1 MTTYEERKQF
11 IDIQKLTLQQSFYGL
26 PPLKDSLIN
35 GPNYKA
41 IKELIVRMNV
51 FVIKG
56 VKDTGKIS
64 YPEANRII
72 YYTLDP
78 TSIKKCNIMM
88 KSLNKKIQYLEVP
101 KNQIIYD
108 NR

>member
-11 IDIQKLTLQQSFYGL
+11 IDIQKLNLQQYFYGL
-26 PPLKDSLIN
+26 PPLKDSLTN

-41 IKELIVRMNV
+41 IKELMIRMDV

-56 VKDTGKIS
+56 VMDTGKIS

-78 TSIKKCNIMM
+78 TNINKCNIMM
-88 KSLNKKIQYLEVP
+88 KALNKKIQYLEVP
-101 KNQIIYD
+101 KSQIIYD
-108 NR
+108 NQ